1 MQTPSTPSPSPTWC
15 VLRSEIPALE
25 FASFDLKIEV
35 ILCYRAHLPPVPGG
49 VSPTHFSMS

>member
-25 FASFDLKIEV
+25 FAFFDLKIEI
-35 ILCYRAHLPPVPGG
+35 ILCYSAHLPLSLEESVPHTS
-49 VSPTHFSMS
+49 V